1 MVDLLDTVKVILS
14 VASLEDKQQHLAG
27 PRLLNRLSGEA
38 LRATEH
44 LSVASIRSTEGWLE
58 VLKTLDKHYKYL
70 LETELHEAIDEFLF
84 LLRRHGGEGAT
95 AFASRSKTQLNR
107 LETLIAQER
116 ALTKK
121 KRKKRSKR
129 SRSTRGAGLASDSS
143 SHHSSLEESELES
156 MQDEPQDEPT
166 DGPDEH
172 PTGAAAAS
180 PASGHAAEQPAAFES
195 PRAESRTRTAK
206 EGGERGPG
214 GWEGGVERAPSYTPV
229 SKVALEEVGGGESED
244 WPEDI
249 STSGSLGHPF
259 LCRAPCIR
267 AVHGTCMKGPRC
279 EFCHQEHANPKRKLR
294 REERQFLESMRELLA
309 LLMLQW
315 QLERLL
321 VTPRLRD
328 DLRLVL
334 AVLERRVKFLRQVQ
348 PPTPGELRQARDNQ
362 WILRGFSFGH
372 LFTSLQHWPQVS
384 ATFKSEVKLLV
395 DSAHRSMEMQRLG

>member
-14 VASLEDKQQHLAG
+14 VASLEDKPQHLAG
-27 PRLLNRLSGEA
+27 PRLLNRLSGAA

-44 LSVASIRSTEGWLE
+44 LSVASIRSTEGWWE

-70 LETELHEAIDEFLF
+70 PETELHEAIDECLF

-129 SRSTRGAGLASDSS
+129 SRSTRDAGLASDSS

-195 PRAESRTRTAK
+195 PRAESKTSK
-206 EGGERGPG
+206 SSRGQG
-214 GWEGGVERAPSYTPV
+214 R
-229 SKVALEEVGGGESED
+229 
-244 WPEDI
+244 
-249 STSGSLGHPF
+249 GH
-259 LCRAPCIR
+259 A
-267 AVHGTCMKGPRC
+267 
-279 EFCHQEHANPKRKLR
+279 
-294 REERQFLESMRELLA
+294 
-309 LLMLQW
+309 
-315 QLERLL
+315 
-321 VTPRLRD
+321 
-328 DLRLVL
+328 
-334 AVLERRVKFLRQVQ
+334 
-348 PPTPGELRQARDNQ
+348 
-362 WILRGFSFGH
+362 
-372 LFTSLQHWPQVS
+372 
-384 ATFKSEVKLLV
+384 
-395 DSAHRSMEMQRLG
+395 